1 MNMVGMQAIL
11 VVDQNMLDKR
21 SQTHGEYMTCT
32 AISQSGVNQIGPRI
46 IIQTPLQI
54 ATSKYTKAVLGIL
67 RVTLPDRVLEG
78 KAKKIDNMMGLE

>member
-11 VVDQNMLDKR
+11 VVDRNMLDKR

-32 AISQSGVNQIGPRI
+32 AISQVVSIRLDQDHNTEP
-46 IIQTPLQI
+46 PQI

-67 RVTLPDRVLEG
+67 R
-78 KAKKIDNMMGLE
+78 